1 MTRYSKMGLIFL
13 VGILLVIT
21 GCNSQVLS
29 SPTQTSQIQAPDLEF
44 KFDQDI
50 RARGKVIVPDQL
62 KLSFPFSGIV
72 SELMVQEGGYVQEGS
87 LIAKL
92 DTSSLIA
99 DIAKAEG
106 ELTVAQARLDRVMV
120 GPHESE
126 ILQAEIAVTA
136 VASRPSVTI
145 AEATAQAIDLADA
158 EARLDYLLAQPLPE
172 DVAVAEAELKQARL
186 NVEAARARL
195 NLATLV
201 APLDG
206 TVTNVFIN
214 AHEYTNA
221 GQPILELS
229 DLTELV
235 VEVKMDDIE
244 VARIDIGDKLLMT
257 FDALPGIEIEGR
269 VISIMPNEGGDGER
283 SFIVLFE
290 LDVQPEGLRWGM
302 SAEVVV
308 PQ

>member
-1 MTRYSKMGLIFL
+1 MKNKLVYYGLLLIFL
-13 VGILLVIT
+13 LLTACSNQVEDT
-21 GCNSQVLS
+21 TTPVPSTPQSQ
-29 SPTQTSQIQAPDLEF
+29 PEF
-44 KFDQDI
+44 EFDQDI
-50 RARGKVIVPDQL
+50 RANGKVVILNQMN
-62 KLSFPFSGIV
+62 LSFPMSGKV
-72 SELMVQEGGYVQEGS
+72 TELAVQEGDYVQEGS

-106 ELTVAQARLDRVMV
+106 ELTVAQARLDRVLA

-136 VASRPSVTI
+136 VASRPILTI

-201 APLDG
+201 APSEG
-206 TVTNVFIN
+206 TVTKVFVN
-214 AHEYTNA
+214 AYEYASVGN
-221 GQPILELS
+221 PIVQMS

-235 VEVKMDDIE
+235 VEVEMDDLE
-244 VARIDIGDKLLMT
+244 ASNVDIGDVLLVS
-257 FDALPGIEIEGR
+257 FDSLPGIAVEGS
-269 VISIMPNEGGDGER
+269 VISISPSEARTDER
-283 SFIVLFE
+283 NFTVLVV
-290 LDVQPEGLRWGM
+290 LDTIPEGLRWGM
-302 SAEVVV
+302 NAEVTI
-308 PQ
+308 PQK